1 MKFYTFGI
9 QRTCTN
15 FAKQLVLTNFHSEWG
30 NINDFGHWSWKHSPD
45 AEQATANISAQTPLI
60 FCYKTPLMW
69 IESIIRNDVD
79 FINRWG
85 LVKYPDYH
93 DQDLLWE
100 NALYK
105 FSIPMAIEKW
115 IEFHTEWM
123 KFIHRSNYIIMNQ
136 RKMCD
141 QPRAVEVLSH
151 IENKLKLQKKK
162 PQWTLFTNNVDYRV
176 AQTDKDFDE
185 RKKNYLENKT
195 TKLTDK
201 QIQYIN
207 NKVPQEIIDFYEK
220 EIR

>member
-15 FAKQLVLTNFHSEWG
+15 FAKQLILENFYIDHG
-30 NINDFGHWSWKHSPD
+30 NINDFGHWSWKHTFD
-45 AEQATANISAQTPLI
+45 AEQATANLEQTTPLI

-69 IESIIRNDVD
+69 MESIIRNDVD

-85 LVKYPDYH
+85 LAQYPDYH
-93 DQDLLWE
+93 DEELLWE
-100 NALYK
+100 NALFK
-105 FSIPMAIEKW
+105 FSIPLAIERW
-115 IEFHTEWM
+115 IEFHIEWM
-123 KFIHRSNYIIMNQ
+123 KFIHRSNYVIMNQ

-141 QPRAVEVLSH
+141 QPGAVEILSY
-151 IENKLKLQKKK
+151 IESKLKLQKKN

-201 QIQYIN
+201 QIEYIT

-220 EIR
+220 EI